1 MKWIFGFSFI
11 HICYNLIIRKLVIK
25 KLKKE
30 DVSMKK
36 LLTSLLCAS
45 MAVGLS
51 ACGGGNSVPATTA
64 APASQA
70 ESAGETSSEAAEAAE
85 APAS

>member
-1 MKWIFGFSFI
+1 
-11 HICYNLIIRKLVIK
+11 
-25 KLKKE
+25 
-30 DVSMKK
+30 MKK

-85 APAS
+85 APASYEDVTGKVVFSLCFLFCLKKVDKFIHV